1 MVPTQ
6 IHNLNED
13 LDLVSFLNS
22 KTQKHDGIFS
32 EALKLLESINSS
44 SSCNKLAATKL
55 VTSCK
60 SIGRNLG
67 TPTDSDIYLALE
79 YVRSL
84 YAARLAIC
92 EISGAG
98 ISIPSP
104 CQPMNVSPA
113 PKKARFSFYTKHN
126 TIVSDDD
133 PGRKEEL
140 GPCLRSLE
148 SRPQWWTSYSNSK
161 QNAMVICHASR
172 SEIEK
177 EDILA
182 TYNTILQSSTKLSDG
197 LLEALRVAIE
207 ESARGRAFMRSTEL
221 LRNEAL
227 REMEESTSSLVI
239 RMSHK
244 IETRFASFTESIS
257 SVLNA
262 IHVGFSEIQTVRL
275 TPFAPSGHTTNMS
288 IGP

>member
-1 MVPTQ
+1 MVPSQ
-6 IHNLNED
+6 IHDLNED
-13 LDLVSFLNS
+13 LDLASFLDS
-22 KTQKHDGIFS
+22 KTKKNDGIFS

-44 SSCNKLAATKL
+44 SSCNKLAAAKL

-60 SIGRNLG
+60 SIGHNPQ
-67 TPTDSDIYLALE
+67 TPTDSDTYLALE

-98 ISIPSP
+98 ISIPLP

-113 PKKARFSFYTKHN
+113 PKKARFSFYTKN
-126 TIVSDDD
+126 NPVISDDD
-133 PGRKEEL
+133 PVRREGLE
-140 GPCLRSLE
+140 PCLKSLE

-197 LLEALRVAIE
+197 ILEALRVAVE
-207 ESARGRAFMRSTEL
+207 ESAKGRAFMRSTEL

-227 REMEESTSSLVI
+227 REMEESTSSSVI

-244 IETRFASFTESIS
+244 IETHFTSFMESIS
-257 SVLNA
+257 SALNA
-262 IHVGFSEIQTVRL
+262 VHIGFSEIQSVR
-275 TPFAPSGHTTNMS
+275 
-288 IGP
+288 